1 MSDYTPYDAYTMR
14 ECIERQDAT
23 IARLEAEKAQKQL
36 VIDDCKRNLQ
46 EQDAAIAALRG
57 EVERLRAENA
67 QLKCNFAPILHFAR
81 QEQEKRGE
89 PSVVID
95 SEGIPI
101 ENAVLRRN
109 YITLRSQLERAEK
122 ELAAERG
129 KSKCNHEWKEWTSTE
144 GRPCPA
150 RRRSTSRPGRWPS
163 S

>member
-1 MSDYTPYDAYTMR
+1 MSEITELFSHPTDHEKETLRHENASLR
-14 ECIERQDAT
+14 E
-23 IARLEAEKAQKQL
+23 
-36 VIDDCKRNLQ
+36 
-46 EQDAAIAALRG
+46 

-109 YITLRSQLERAEK
+109 YITLRTRLEQAEA
-122 ELAAERG
+122 ELAAEKG
-129 KSKCNHEWKEWTSTE
+129 KVERVREWIVKSMICSAPYCKGCVDELE
-144 GRPCPA
+144 KILKK
-150 RRRSTSRPGRWPS
+150 
-163 S
+163 